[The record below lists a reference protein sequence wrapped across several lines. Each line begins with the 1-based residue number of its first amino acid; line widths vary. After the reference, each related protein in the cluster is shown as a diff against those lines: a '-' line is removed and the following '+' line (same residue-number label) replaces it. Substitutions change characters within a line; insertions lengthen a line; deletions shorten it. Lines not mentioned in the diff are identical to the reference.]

1 MVLYLPIYICKC
13 VEKGLKTTR
22 PIRTEIVT
30 ERRKEHWDQ
39 GERDELSSIFF
50 KLESICFYLCN

>member
-1 MVLYLPIYICKC
+1 MVLYLPIYVCKC
-13 VEKGLKTTR
+13 VEKGLETTQ
-22 PIRTEIVT
+22 PTRTEIVI

-50 KLESICFYLCN
+50 KLECICFYLCN